1 MNVRP
6 YQDNVLIQFQPRAAM
21 TASGLHIPQTVTE
34 SRVGTREAKVIA
46 VGPGHTE
53 RSGVFVPTQVK
64 VGETVLVDA
73 LAGQD
78 YSMDLSAPRHNK
90 ATEWDADGGAL
101 RMVRE
106 QEILC
111 VVEREE
117 EQAAE

>member
-1 MNVRP
+1 MNVQP
-6 YQDNVLIQFQPRAAM
+6 YQDNVLIQFQPRPTQ

-34 SRVGTREAKVIA
+34 SRVGTREAKVLA
-46 VGPGHTE
+46 VGPGHFSRE
-53 RSGVFVPTQVK
+53 NVRIPTTVK

-101 RMVRE
+101 RMIRE
-106 QEILC
+106 QEILGI
-111 VVEREE
+111 VERDEA
-117 EQAAE
+117 AAE